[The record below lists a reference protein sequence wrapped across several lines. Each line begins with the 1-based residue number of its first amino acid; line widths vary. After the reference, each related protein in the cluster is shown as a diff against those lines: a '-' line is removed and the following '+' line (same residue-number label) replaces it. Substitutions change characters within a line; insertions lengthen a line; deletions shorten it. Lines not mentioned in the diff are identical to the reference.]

1 MGRTAV
7 NIAGG
12 LQATTIAARNRELI
26 EDEKLLLKHYPLKGL
41 HKLTK
46 KVGIK
51 LLIRSEKNEKIQAL
65 KKDTKIKIEALKK
78 VKNSENDIKFLKE
91 QLKKDIKAIKSGNN
105 I

>member
-7 NIAGG
+7 NISGG

-26 EDEKLLLKHYPLKGL
+26 EDEELLLNHYPLKGF

-91 QLKKDIKAIKSGNN
+91 QLKKDIKVIKSGNN